1 MLANNIIILIGALLE
16 FFAAHPYMLITGRFV
31 VGVNCGVNT
40 VLAPMYITELAPI
53 SIRGKVGVL
62 HQLAVTIALLVS
74 QVLGISKVSP
84 THCLWKCLIS
94 CTGAGPGGNLLENII
109 STYFGIVFIPVSDIT
124 MVS

>member
-31 VGVNCGVNT
+31 VGINCGVNT

-84 THCLWKCLIS
+84 TYCLEVFD
-94 CTGAGPGGNLLENII
+94 LLYRCWARRE
-109 STYFGIVFIPVSDIT
+109 FIGEYY
-124 MVS
+124 